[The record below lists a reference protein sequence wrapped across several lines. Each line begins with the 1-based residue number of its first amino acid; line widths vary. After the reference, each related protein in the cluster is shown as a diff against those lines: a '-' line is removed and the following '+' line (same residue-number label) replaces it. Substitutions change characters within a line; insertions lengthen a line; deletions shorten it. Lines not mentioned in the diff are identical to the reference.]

1 MPLSKLNFKPGIN
14 KEETDYSNEGG
25 WVNGDKIRFR
35 KGRVE
40 KIGGWEKLS
49 SDTLVGSARAL
60 HSWISLGGNKY
71 LGIGTTNKYYIEEG
85 GAYND
90 ITPIRKTTTNSATFA
105 ATNGSSTLTVT
116 DSAHGAVNGDF
127 VTFSSAVSLG
137 GNVTATVLNQEYQIS
152 LVTGTNTYEITAK
165 DTSGATVTANASDSG
180 NGGSSTDAEYLLNSG
195 LDVYVPST
203 GWGVGAWGAG
213 SWGAATELSDT
224 NNLRLWTHDNYGEDL
239 IINPRAGGVFRWI
252 ENDGVST
259 RAVNLATT
267 SGANLVPT
275 KALQVIT
282 SETDRHLI
290 ILGADPI
297 SSGARTGVLDPML
310 IAFSDQENPLEFE
323 PLATNTAG
331 SLRLSSG
338 SAIVGGLKARQEVLI
353 WTDTSLYSM
362 NFIGPPL
369 TFAVNLINEGAGLI
383 GPKAATNSPRGVYY
397 MSKKGFY
404 YYNGSVQKL
413 PCSVQDYVFSDL
425 DDTQAFKCF
434 AGLNEEF
441 SEIWFFYPSTTDNE
455 TEISRYAIYNYEEGS
470 WSIGTLERYSWLA
483 AGVLDKPLAAGEES
497 STKRIYEHEKGFN
510 DDESAMDGVFVES
523 ADIDIADG
531 DRFVFLKRILPDILF
546 VNQAG
551 TSQNPAINVVVKRR
565 DFNNQT
571 LSTDST
577 TQITASSTFGSL
589 RSRARQFVLRFESD
603 DDNAVNDRK
612 NYKWRLGSTR
622 VEVQPSGRR

>member
-14 KEETDYSNEGG
+14 KEETYYSNEGG
-25 WVNGDKIRFR
+25 WVDGDKIRFR

-49 SDTLVGSARAL
+49 SDTLIGSARAL
-60 HSWISLGGNKY
+60 HSWISLGGNKF

-85 GAYND
+85 GTYND
-90 ITPIRKTTTNSATFA
+90 VTPVRKTSTNSITFGATD
-105 ATNGSSTLTVT
+105 GSSTITVT
-116 DSAHGAVNGDF
+116 DSSHGAVNGDF

-137 GNVTATVLNQEYQIS
+137 GNITATVLNQEYQID
-152 LVTGTNTYEITAK
+152 LVTGTNTYQITAK
-165 DTSGATVTANASDSG
+165 DTSGATVTANSSDSG
-180 NGGSSTDAEYLLNSG
+180 NGGSATDGVYLLNSG

-203 GWGVGAWGAG
+203 GWGVGTWGAG
-213 SWGAATELSDT
+213 AWGAATTLSDV

-239 IINPRAGGVFRWI
+239 IINPRGGGIFRWV
-252 ENDGVST
+252 ENDGLST
-259 RAVNLATT
+259 RAVELATT

-290 ILGADPI
+290 VLGADPI
-297 SSGARTGVLDPML
+297 SGSSRTGTIDPML
-310 IAFSDQENPLEFE
+310 VAFSDQENPLQFE
-323 PLATNTAG
+323 PLSTNTAG

-338 SAIVGGLKARQEVLI
+338 SSIVGGIKARQEVLI
-353 WTDTSLYSM
+353 FTDTSLYSM

-369 TFAVNLINEGAGLI
+369 TFAINLINEGAGLI
-383 GPKAATNSPRGVYY
+383 GPKAAANSPKGVFY

-404 YYNGSVQKL
+404 FYNGSVQKI
-413 PCSVQDYVFSDL
+413 PCSVQDHVFSDL
-425 DDTQAFKCF
+425 DETQAFKCF
-434 AGLNEEF
+434 AGLNEEC
-441 SEIWFFYPSTTDNE
+441 SEVWFFYPSVTDNE
-455 TEISRYAIYNYEEGS
+455 TEISRYVIYNYEENS

-497 STKRIYEHEKGFN
+497 TTKRIYEHEKGFN

-523 ADIDIADG
+523 ADIDITDG

-546 VNQAG
+546 VNESG

-577 TQITASSTFGSL
+577 TQITSSSTFGSL

-603 DDNAVNDRK
+603 DDNTDSDRK

-622 VEVQPSGRR
+622 VDIQPSGRR

>member
-40 KIGGWEKLS
+40 KIGGWEKFS
-49 SDTLVGSARAL
+49 SDTLIGSARAL

-137 GNVTATVLNQEYQIS
+137 GNVTAAVINQEYQIS

-180 NGGSSTDAEYLLNSG
+180 NGGSATDAVYLLNSG

-213 SWGAATELSDT
+213 SWGSATELSDT

-441 SEIWFFYPSTTDNE
+441 SEIWFFYPSSTDNE

-571 LSTDST
+571 LATDST

>member
-49 SDTLVGSARAL
+49 SDTLIGSARAL

-137 GNVTATVLNQEYQIS
+137 GNVTAAVINQEYQIS

-180 NGGSSTDAEYLLNSG
+180 NGGSATDAVYLLNSG

-441 SEIWFFYPSTTDNE
+441 SEIWFFYPSSTDNE

>member
-1 MPLSKLNFKPGIN
+1 MPLTKLNFKPGIN

-25 WVNGDKIRFR
+25 WVDGDKIRFR

-40 KIGGWEKLS
+40 KIGGWEKFSPS
-49 SDTLVGSARAL
+49 SIIGSARAL
-60 HSWISLGGNKY
+60 HSWISLGGARY

-85 GAYND
+85 GTYND
-90 ITPIRKTTTNSATFA
+90 VTPIRKNTTNAATFA

-116 DSAHGAVNGDF
+116 DASHGAVNGDF

-137 GNVTATVLNQEYQIS
+137 GNVTAAVINQEYQIN

-165 DTSGATVTANASDSG
+165 DTSGTTVTANSSDSG
-180 NGGSSTDAEYLLNSG
+180 NGGSATDAAYQVNSG
-195 LDVYVPST
+195 LDNYVEST
-203 GWGVGAWGAG
+203 GWGVGTWGAG
-213 SWGAATELSDT
+213 AWGSSTALSDT
-224 NNLRLWTHDNYGEDL
+224 NQLRLWTHDNYGENL
-239 IINPRAGGVFRWI
+239 IINPRAGGIYRWV
-252 ENDGVST
+252 ENDGLST
-259 RAVNLATT
+259 RAVELSSV

-290 ILGADPI
+290 VLGADPI
-297 SSGARTGVLDPML
+297 SGSSRTGVLDPML
-310 IAFSDQENPLEFE
+310 IAFSDQENELQFE
-323 PLATNTAG
+323 PLTTNTAG

-338 SAIVGGLKARQEVLI
+338 SSIVGGIKARQEVLI

-369 TFAVNLINEGAGLI
+369 TFAVNLINEGAGLL
-383 GPKAATNSPRGVYY
+383 GPKAAVNSPKGVFF

-404 YYNGSVQKL
+404 YYNGAVQKL

-425 DDTQAFKCF
+425 DESQAFKCF

-441 SEIWFFYPSTTDNE
+441 SEVWFFYPSLTDNE
-455 TEISRYAIYNYEEGS
+455 AEISRYVIFNYEENS
-470 WSIGTLERYSWLA
+470 WSVGSLERYSWLA
-483 AGVLDKPLAAGEES
+483 AGVLNKPLAAGEAS
-497 STKRIYEHEKGFN
+497 STKYIYEHEKGFN
-510 DDESAMDGVFVES
+510 NDTDPMDGVFVES

-546 VNQAG
+546 VNDIG
-551 TSQNPAINVVVKRR
+551 TSQDPAINVVVKRR
-565 DFNNQT
+565 DFSNQT

-577 TQITASSTFGSL
+577 TQIKSTSTFGSL
-589 RSRARQFVLRFESD
+589 RSRGRQFVLRFESD
-603 DDNAVNDRK
+603 DDNTATDRK
-612 NYKWRLGSTR
+612 NYKWRLGNTR
-622 VEVQPSGRR
+622 VEIQPSGRR

>member
-14 KEETDYSNEGG
+14 KEETDYANEGG
-25 WVNGDKIRFR
+25 WVDGDKIRFR

-49 SDTLVGSARAL
+49 SDTLIGSARAL

-85 GAYND
+85 GTYND
-90 ITPIRKTTTNSATFA
+90 VTPVRKTTTNSATFA

-137 GNVTATVLNQEYQIS
+137 GNVIASVLNQEYQIT

-165 DTSGATVTANASDSG
+165 DTSGDTVTANSSDSG
-180 NGGSSTDAEYLLNSG
+180 NGGSSTDAVYLANSG
-195 LDVYVPST
+195 LDVYVQST
-203 GWGVGAWGAG
+203 GWGVGSWGAG
-213 SWGAATELSDT
+213 AWGSSTALSDT
-224 NNLRLWTHDNYGEDL
+224 NQLRLWTHDNYGEDL
-239 IINPRAGGVFRWI
+239 IINPRAGGIFRWV
-252 ENDGVST
+252 ENNGVTT
-259 RAVNLATT
+259 RAVDLSTT

-275 KALQVIT
+275 KGLQVIT

-290 ILGADPI
+290 VLGADPI
-297 SSGARTGVLDPML
+297 SSGSRTGTIDPML
-310 IAFSDQENPLEFE
+310 VAFSDQENPLEFE

-338 SAIVGGLKARQEVLI
+338 SSIVGGIKARQEILI

-362 NFIGPPL
+362 SFIGPPL
-369 TFAVNLINEGAGLI
+369 TFAINLINEGAGLI
-383 GPKAATNSPRGVYY
+383 GPKAAANSPKGVFY

-404 YYNGSVQKL
+404 FYNGSVQKL

-425 DDTQAFKCF
+425 DESQAYKCF

-441 SEIWFFYPSTTDNE
+441 SEVWFFYPSVTDNE
-455 TEISRYAIYNYEEGS
+455 TEISRYVIYNYEENS
-470 WSIGTLERYSWLA
+470 WSIGSLERYSWLS

-497 STKRIYEHEKGFN
+497 TTKRIYEHEKGFN
-510 DDESAMDGVFVES
+510 NDESAMDGVFVES
-523 ADIDIADG
+523 ADIDITDG

-546 VNQAG
+546 VNDTG

-571 LSTDST
+571 LATDST

-603 DDNAVNDRK
+603 DDNTDSDRK

>member
-25 WVNGDKIRFR
+25 WVDGDKIRFR
-35 KGRVE
+35 KGKVE

-49 SDTLVGSARAL
+49 SNTIIGSARAL
-60 HSWISLGGNKY
+60 HSWISLEGRKY

-85 GAYND
+85 STYND
-90 ITPIRKTTTNSATFA
+90 ITPIRKNTTNSATFA

-116 DSAHGAVNGDF
+116 DASHGAVNGDF

-137 GNVTATVLNQEYQIS
+137 GNITAAVLNQEYQIN

-165 DTSGATVTANASDSG
+165 DTSDTTVTANSSDSG
-180 NGGSSTDAEYLLNSG
+180 NGGSSTDAAYQLNSG
-195 LDVYVPST
+195 LDFFVQST
-203 GWGVGAWGAG
+203 GWGVGTWGAG
-213 SWGAATELSDT
+213 AWGSSTALSDT
-224 NNLRLWTHDNYGEDL
+224 NQLRLWTHDNYGEDL
-239 IINPRAGGVFRWI
+239 IINPRAGGIFRWI
-252 ENDGVST
+252 ENDDVTT

-290 ILGADPI
+290 VLGADPI
-297 SSGARTGVLDPML
+297 SGGSRTGTLDPML
-310 IAFSDQENPLEFE
+310 VAFSDQENPLQFE
-323 PLATNTAG
+323 PLSTNTAG

-338 SAIVGGLKARQEVLI
+338 SSIIGGLKARQEILI

-369 TFAVNLINEGAGLI
+369 TFAINLINEGAGLI
-383 GPKAATNSPRGVYY
+383 SPKAATSSPKGVFY

-404 YYNGSVQKL
+404 FYNGAVQKL

-425 DDTQAFKCF
+425 DESQAFKCF

-441 SEIWFFYPSTTDNE
+441 SEVWFFYPSLSDNQN
-455 TEISRYAIYNYEEGS
+455 EISRYVIFNYEENS

-497 STKRIYEHEKGFN
+497 TTKRIYEHEVGFN
-510 DDESAMDGVFVES
+510 DDESAMSGVFVES
-523 ADIDIADG
+523 ADIDITDG
-531 DRFVFLKRILPDILF
+531 DRFVFLKKILPDILF
-546 VNQAG
+546 VNQIG
-551 TSQNPAINVVVKRR
+551 TSQNAAINVVVKRR
-565 DFNNQT
+565 DFNNLT
-571 LSTDST
+571 LATDST
-577 TQITASSTFGSL
+577 TQITSSSTFGSL
-589 RSRARQFVLRFESD
+589 RTRARQFVLRFESD
-603 DDNAVNDRK
+603 DDNTESDRK

>member
-14 KEETDYSNEGG
+14 KEETDYANEGG
-25 WVNGDKIRFR
+25 WVDGDKIRFR

-49 SDTLVGSARAL
+49 SDTLIGSARAL

-85 GAYND
+85 GTYND
-90 ITPIRKTTTNSATFA
+90 VTPVRKTTTNSATFA

-137 GNVTATVLNQEYQIS
+137 GNVIASVLNQEYQIT

-165 DTSGATVTANASDSG
+165 DTSGDTVTANSSDSG
-180 NGGSSTDAEYLLNSG
+180 NGGSSTDAVYLANSG
-195 LDVYVPST
+195 LDVYVQST
-203 GWGVGAWGAG
+203 GWGVGPWGAG
-213 SWGAATELSDT
+213 AWGSSTALSDT
-224 NNLRLWTHDNYGEDL
+224 NQLRLWTHDNYGEDL
-239 IINPRAGGVFRWI
+239 IINPRAGGIFRWV
-252 ENDGVST
+252 ENNGVST
-259 RAVNLATT
+259 RAVDLSTT

-275 KALQVIT
+275 KGLQVIT

-290 ILGADPI
+290 VLGADPI
-297 SSGARTGVLDPML
+297 SSGSRTGTIDPML
-310 IAFSDQENPLEFE
+310 VAFSDQENPLEFE

-338 SAIVGGLKARQEVLI
+338 SSIVGGVKARQEILI

-369 TFAVNLINEGAGLI
+369 TFAINLINEGAGLI
-383 GPKAATNSPRGVYY
+383 GPKAAANSPKGVFY

-404 YYNGSVQKL
+404 FYNGSVQKL

-425 DDTQAFKCF
+425 DESQAYKCF

-441 SEIWFFYPSTTDNE
+441 SEIWFFYPSVTDNE
-455 TEISRYAIYNYEEGS
+455 TEISRYVIYNYEENS
-470 WSIGTLERYSWLA
+470 WSIGSLERYSWLS

-497 STKRIYEHEKGFN
+497 TTKRIYEHEKGFN
-510 DDESAMDGVFVES
+510 NDESAMDGVFVES

-546 VNQAG
+546 VNDTG

-571 LSTDST
+571 LATDST

-603 DDNAVNDRK
+603 DDNTDSDRK

>member
-25 WVNGDKIRFR
+25 WVDGDKIRFR

-49 SDTLVGSARAL
+49 SDTLIGSARAL

-85 GAYND
+85 GSYND
-90 ITPIRKTTTNSATFA
+90 VTPVRKTSTNSITFA
-105 ATNGSSTLTVT
+105 ATDGSATITVT
-116 DSAHGAVNGDF
+116 DSSHGAVTGDF
-127 VTFSSAVSLG
+127 VTFSSATSLG
-137 GNVTATVLNQEYQIS
+137 GNITATVLNQEYQIS
-152 LVTGTNTYEITAK
+152 LVTGTNTYEIIAK
-165 DTSGATVTANASDSG
+165 DTSDATVTANSSDSG
-180 NGGSSTDAEYLLNSG
+180 NGGSGTDGVYLLNSG
-195 LDVYVPST
+195 LDVFVEST
-203 GWGVGAWGAG
+203 GWGVGTWGAG
-213 SWGAATELSDT
+213 AWGSATALSDT
-224 NNLRLWTHDNYGEDL
+224 NQLRLWTHDNYGEDL
-239 IINPRAGGVFRWI
+239 IINPRAGGIFRWV
-252 ENDGVST
+252 ENNGLST
-259 RAVNLATT
+259 RAVDLSTT

-290 ILGADPI
+290 VLGADPI
-297 SSGARTGVLDPML
+297 SGSSRTGTLDPML

-323 PLATNTAG
+323 PLSTNTAG

-338 SAIVGGLKARQEVLI
+338 SSIIGGLKARQEILI
-353 WTDTSLYSM
+353 WTATSLYSM

-369 TFAVNLINEGAGLI
+369 TFALNLINEGAGLI
-383 GPKAATNSPRGVYY
+383 GPKAAANSPKGVFY

-404 YYNGSVQKL
+404 FYNGSVQKI
-413 PCSVQDYVFSDL
+413 PCSVQDHVFSDL
-425 DDTQAFKCF
+425 DESQAFKCF

-441 SEIWFFYPSTTDNE
+441 SEVWFFYPSSTDNE
-455 TEISRYAIYNYEEGS
+455 TEISRYVIYNYEENS

-497 STKRIYEHEKGFN
+497 TTKRIYEHEKGFN
-510 DDESAMDGVFVES
+510 NDESAMDGVFVES
-523 ADIDIADG
+523 ADIDISDG

-546 VNQAG
+546 VNDTG

-603 DDNAVNDRK
+603 DDNTDSDKK

-622 VEVQPSGRR
+622 VDIQPSGRR